1 MRNTHKSHITI
12 IAEDNATYSLLIK
25 TWTMKEHSMLVDK
38 QAFDDWANGQLIQRC
53 FPDFD
58 LDIRELMISG
68 MDLDTQEIMFAP
80 PDLEES

>member
-12 IAEDNATYSLLIK
+12 IAEDNAMYSLLIK
-25 TWTMKEHSMLVDK
+25 TWTMKEHSMLVEK
-38 QAFDDWANGQLIQRC
+38 QAFNNWAEGALIQNC

-68 MDLDTQEIMFAP
+68 MDLDTQKIMFAP
-80 PDLEES
+80 PDLA